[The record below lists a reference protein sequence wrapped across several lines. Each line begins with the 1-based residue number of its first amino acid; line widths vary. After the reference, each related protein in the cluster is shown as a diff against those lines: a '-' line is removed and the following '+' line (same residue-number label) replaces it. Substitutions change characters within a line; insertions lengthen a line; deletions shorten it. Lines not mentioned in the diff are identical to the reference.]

1 MNKLIYEN
9 KYEVINDGDIY
20 LKKDKDVII
29 KNDSPIFKKRNK
41 VEIQKTYNEQ
51 QFILIQYFMTNIDA
65 SKKIINDCKI
75 KLKMIIKNETKNEC
89 KNETQKGM

>member
-1 MNKLIYEN
+1 M
-9 KYEVINDGDIY
+9 
-20 LKKDKDVII
+20 
-29 KNDSPIFKKRNK
+29 
-41 VEIQKTYNEQ
+41 EIQKTYNEQ
-51 QFILIQYFMTNIDA
+51 QFILIKYFMTNIDA